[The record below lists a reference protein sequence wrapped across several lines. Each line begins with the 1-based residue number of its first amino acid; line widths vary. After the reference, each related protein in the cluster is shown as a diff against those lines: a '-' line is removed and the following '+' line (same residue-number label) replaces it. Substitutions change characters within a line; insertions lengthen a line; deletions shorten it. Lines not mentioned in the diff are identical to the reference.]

1 MAVKG
6 SNPNVMEM
14 YTVSNTTN
22 NAIRKFEF
30 KLESNNVQSVINF
43 AQVDI
48 INTQAG
54 LAGFNSNV
62 DSTIT
67 PEFLVVSVSNG
78 NQPKVNFYSKKNLTI
93 AKTYLYSGPF
103 GNAKIRLSSHTNSM
117 NITSIYIGA
126 NTLIDLV
133 EFY

>member
-22 NAIRKFEF
+22 NEIRKFEF
-30 KLESNNVQSVINF
+30 KLESDNVQSVINF

-78 NQPKVNFYSKKNLTI
+78 N
-93 AKTYLYSGPF
+93 
-103 GNAKIRLSSHTNSM
+103 
-117 NITSIYIGA
+117 
-126 NTLIDLV
+126 
-133 EFY
+133 